1 MRVSFEDPKTGT
13 ARIEACAQGRTNV
26 RTISSALALM
36 PVLVFAISSAG
47 CGSGNHLVS
56 IAVTPNPANISS
68 PGSVRLQAIGKM
80 IVTWTAGPPPREH
93 EARPNPWTGWSN
105 QALPRKEFR
114 KEDYRSI
121 AYAASALRAEG
132 SRRLRDRTR
141 NLLTPLPNSLRER
154 LWTNLLL

>member
-56 IAVTPNPANISS
+56 IAVTPNPANISA
-68 PGSVRLQAIGKM
+68 PGSVRLQAIGKFSNGTTQVLSSANWTSSSTAVSVSDTGLASCSLGGGPAVQ
-80 IVTWTAGPPPREH
+80 VTITAGVSSIAGSTTLICAP
-93 EARPNPWTGWSN
+93 PNP
-105 QALPRKEFR
+105 
-114 KEDYRSI
+114 
-121 AYAASALRAEG
+121 
-132 SRRLRDRTR
+132 
-141 NLLTPLPNSLRER
+141 
-154 LWTNLLL
+154 